1 MYDAA
6 AMLENAAWALVGLAM
21 PVTMTSLDEP
31 AATALLKVRV
41 NTEDAIETAEHIVQ
55 PRVAPEKPVS
65 VMTSLPPIGMVTAGV
80 RAIVMVTSVALL
92 AEVPS
97 VIAGWLLPRPPKTIS
112 GRVPVDDV
120 PI

>member
-1 MYDAA
+1 MSETGAPEA
-6 AMLENAAWALVGLAM
+6 VVGLAM
-21 PVTMTSLDEP
+21 PVTVTLLDEP

-65 VMTSLPPIGMVTAGV
+65 VMRSLPPLGMVTAGV
-80 RAIVMVTSVALL
+80 RAIVMVTPVAYL
-92 AEVPS
+92 AELLS
-97 VIAGWLLPRPPKTIS
+97 VIAGWLAPRPPKTIS
-112 GRVPVDDV
+112 GCVPADDV

>member
-6 AMLENAAWALVGLAM
+6 AMLETAAWALVGLAM
-21 PVTMTSLDEP
+21 PVTMTLLDEP

-65 VMTSLPPIGMVTAGV
+65 VMTSLPPIGMVTSGV

>member
-1 MYDAA
+1 MSETGAPEA
-6 AMLENAAWALVGLAM
+6 VVGLAM
-21 PVTMTSLDEP
+21 PVTVTLLDEP

-80 RAIVMVTSVALL
+80 RAIVMVTPVALL
-92 AEVPS
+92 KAPGVLS
-97 VIAGWLLPRPPKTIS
+97 VIAGWLAPRPPKTITGS
-112 GRVPVDDV
+112 VPADDV

>member
-1 MYDAA
+1 MSETGAPEA
-6 AMLENAAWALVGLAM
+6 VVGLAM
-21 PVTMTSLDEP
+21 PVTVTLLDEP

-65 VMTSLPPIGMVTAGV
+65 VMRSLPPLGMVTAGV
-80 RAIVMVTSVALL
+80 RAIVMVTPVALL
-92 AEVPS
+92 KAPGVLS
-97 VIAGWLLPRPPKTIS
+97 VIAGWLAPRPPKTIS
-112 GRVPVDDV
+112 GSVPADDV